1 MQLPLPKKIVIED
14 GTPPEVQSTVNTMGA
29 ILNPFMSDVVRV
41 LNAGINFDNTEF
53 KKVTITVKTN
63 SVGAIISSIDVST
76 GLNRLPYGHVCID
89 VRNTD
94 NASTVPDITG
104 TPFLLYTPNSQS
116 SMRVS
121 KILNLGNNGKYTIT
135 VVFF

>member
-1 MQLPLPKKIVIED
+1 MQLPLPKKIVVED
-14 GTPPEVQSTVNTMGA
+14 GTPPEVQNTVNTMGA

-76 GLNRLPYGHVCID
+76 GLNPLPYGHVCID
-89 VRNTD
+89 VKNTD
-94 NASTVPDITG
+94 NASTIPDITG

>member
-1 MQLPLPKKIVIED
+1 MQLPLPKKIIAED
-14 GTPPEVQSTVNTMGA
+14 GTPAEIQGTINTMGV

-41 LNAGINFDNTEF
+41 LNQGINFDNTEF
-53 KKVTITVKTN
+53 KKVVITVKTN
-63 SVGAIISSIDVST
+63 ASGAIIGTLDVST
-76 GLNRLPYGHVCID
+76 GLSRLPYGHSCID
-89 VRNTD
+89 VKNTD
-94 NASTVPDITG
+94 NASTIPDITG

-116 SMRVS
+116 SLRVS

>member
-1 MQLPLPKKIVIED
+1 MQLPLPKKIVVED
-14 GTPPEVQSTVNTMGA
+14 GTPVEIQSTVNTMGG

-41 LNAGINFDNTEF
+41 LNQGINFDNTEF
-53 KKVTITVKTN
+53 KKVTLTVKTN
-63 SVGAIISSIDVST
+63 ASGAIIGSLDVST

-89 VRNTD
+89 VKNTD

-104 TPFLLYTPNSQS
+104 TPFLLYTPNSPS

>member
-1 MQLPLPKKIVIED
+1 MQLPLPKKIVVDDSTPAEMQ
-14 GTPPEVQSTVNTMGA
+14 GTVDNIGG

-41 LNAGINFDNTEF
+41 LNQGINFDNTEF
-53 KKVTITVKTN
+53 KKVVITVKTN
-63 SVGAIISSIDVST
+63 ASGAIIGSLDIAT

-89 VRNTD
+89 VKNTD

-104 TPFLLYTPNSQS
+104 TPFLLYTPNSPS

>member
-1 MQLPLPKKIVIED
+1 MQLPLPKKIVVDDSTPAEMQ
-14 GTPPEVQSTVNTMGA
+14 GTVDNIGGIV
-29 ILNPFMSDVVRV
+29 NPFMSDVVRV
-41 LNAGINFDNTEF
+41 LNQGINFDNTEF
-53 KKVTITVKTN
+53 RKVVITVKTN
-63 SVGAIISSIDVST
+63 ASGAIIGSLDVST

-89 VRNTD
+89 VKNTD